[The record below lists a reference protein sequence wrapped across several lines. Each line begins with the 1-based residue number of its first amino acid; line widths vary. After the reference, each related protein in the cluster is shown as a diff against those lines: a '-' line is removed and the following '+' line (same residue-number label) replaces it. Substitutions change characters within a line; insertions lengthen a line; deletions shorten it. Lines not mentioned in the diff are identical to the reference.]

1 MAYVVAAY
9 GLVAAALLAYGLG
22 LVRER
27 RRLLKSLGDGPGAER
42 S

>member
-9 GLVAAALLAYGLG
+9 GLVAAALLGYGLG
-22 LVRER
+22 LARER
-27 RRLLKSLGDGPGAER
+27 RRLRQSLGDRPEAGR

>member
-9 GLVAAALLAYGLG
+9 GLVAVALLGYGLG
-22 LVRER
+22 LARER
-27 RRLLKSLGDGPGAER
+27 SRLVRSLQGGSGAER